1 MKMFILLFWRYKRMN
16 TSRFY
21 FPARKA
27 MIITVAFLIICLSF
41 LWIALKFGF
50 GLNIISGTFYR
61 QGVSLLEGQVI
72 LPVFFVFLS
81 VLVGAGLQKRIIF
94 AEKRRNQYA
103 IIIEIMIPLCICL

>member
-1 MKMFILLFWRYKRMN
+1 MN

-27 MIITVAFLIICLSF
+27 MIITVAFLILSLSF

-72 LPVFFVFLS
+72 LPVFSVFLS

-103 IIIEIMIPLCICL
+103 IIIEIMIPCVYMVYSSVTLDSNSF